1 MLSLRGISVWRREP
15 REVSRFI
22 FRVVINKVQLARHRA
37 GMDMENALEPGP
49 IPGDDVR
56 ERGGL
61 DESKRTCER
70 S

>member
-37 GMDMENALEPGP
+37 GMDMENTLEPGP

-56 ERGGL
+56 E
-61 DESKRTCER
+61 
-70 S
+70 